1 MTGEITMIIGILTT
15 ATIAIVQSFKLM
27 KLREQY
33 QSKVEDYESLN
44 YTYKASEHLRKNR
57 IETRFKYYKARLKET
72 ELERDEYFNLL
83 KQVDKNKIVTIHRPY
98 KRSQTRYTLAGQYID
113 EKLGEN
119 WEEAE

>member
-33 QSKVEDYESLN
+33 YSK
-44 YTYKASEHLRKNR
+44 SEYCKELKFELHSSDSLRKNG
-57 IETRFKYYKARLKET
+57 IEYYRDRLKQAES
-72 ELERDEYFNLL
+72 ERDEYFNLL